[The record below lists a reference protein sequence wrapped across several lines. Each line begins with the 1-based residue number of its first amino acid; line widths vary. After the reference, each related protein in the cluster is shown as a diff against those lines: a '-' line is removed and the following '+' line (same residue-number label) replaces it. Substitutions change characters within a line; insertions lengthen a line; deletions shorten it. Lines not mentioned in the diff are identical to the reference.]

1 MYISLLQQPITKYK
15 ILQTGWLKQQKCIS
29 PLFWRLEVQGQI
41 VRRLGVCRGLS
52 PWLANGPPS
61 WCVLTWPFLWAH
73 VSLVSLCMPKF
84 PLFFFFFFFFCWPRC
99 SIWKFQGQGW
109 NLHHSSTWSCFS
121 DNAGSLTCGPTRELL
136 ISPSYKG
143 ISCSGAGPTLWPHFN
158 TVTPLKT
165 CFQI

>member
-84 PLFFFFFFFFCWPRC
+84 PLFFFFFFFFFLLATLQYMEVPR
-99 SIWKFQGQGW
+99 SGMEPAPQQH
-109 NLHHSSTWSCFS
+109 L
-121 DNAGSLTCGPTRELL
+121 ELL
-136 ISPSYKG
+136 QWQRWILN
-143 ISCSGAGPTLWPHFN
+143 LWPHKG
-158 TVTPLKT
+158 TPDFPFLQGHQLQWSRAH
-165 CFQI
+165 FMASF